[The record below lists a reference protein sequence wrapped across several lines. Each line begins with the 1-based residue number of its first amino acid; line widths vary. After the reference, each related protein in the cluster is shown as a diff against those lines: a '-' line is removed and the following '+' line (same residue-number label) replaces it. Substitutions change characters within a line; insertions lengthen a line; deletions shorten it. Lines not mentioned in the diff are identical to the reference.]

1 MQLVAVRKPRF
12 HMIGVSSYLES
23 SEWSLLFSLFREI
36 FQGKSLKLFE
46 IIELLTDYPSKQVSL
61 QSLGLNDNNSSRI

>member
-23 SEWSLLFSLFREI
+23 SEWSLLSLFREI